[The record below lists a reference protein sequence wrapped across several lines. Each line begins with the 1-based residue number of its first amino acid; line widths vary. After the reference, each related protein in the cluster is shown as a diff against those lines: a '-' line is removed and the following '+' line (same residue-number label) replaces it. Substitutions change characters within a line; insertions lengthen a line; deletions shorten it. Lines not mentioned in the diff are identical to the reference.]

1 MAMDKKKPL
10 GRPPRIIPPIKATP
24 ERVGEAV
31 MRAIMPPPQQK
42 RKKS

>member
-1 MAMDKKKPL
+1 MRDQKKKSQ
-10 GRPPRIIPPIKATP
+10 GRPPRIIPPIKTTP

-31 MRAIMPPPQQK
+31 MRAIMPPQQQK